1 MSIKKINT
9 RIKELSRAWGEA
21 VPEKGLKISLH
32 CLINNIFS
40 QGVCVRVCVYISALL
55 FCQKGVGHIFLY
67 RYLSFVPASQEWG
80 RRSIDLGE
88 GDCSSGK
95 RIGELVLF
103 SIAWY

>member
-1 MSIKKINT
+1 
-9 RIKELSRAWGEA
+9 
-21 VPEKGLKISLH
+21 
-32 CLINNIFS
+32 
-40 QGVCVRVCVYISALL
+40 VYISALL

-67 RYLSFVPASQEWG
+67 RYLSSVPASQEWG